1 MYVLY
6 TYRYSMYMEYIST
19 AYKYVRTVRVL
30 EYRASYNNEYSF
42 TVVSYYRYKYHG
54 AKQLQY
60 MHIYNSKHNPINT
73 VLYIPMTPQMITPAS
88 WK

>member
-1 MYVLY
+1 
-6 TYRYSMYMEYIST
+6 MEYIST
-19 AYKYVRTVRVL
+19 STYRYVRTSTAYEYGVL

>member
-1 MYVLY
+1 
-6 TYRYSMYMEYIST
+6 MYMEYIST
-19 AYKYVRTVRVL
+19 SMYVRVL